1 MAVALRQSKRFAAS
15 SPVTRYWLANC
26 VGFSLAGGGRGTVER
41 ILADHDPNDPSVLE
55 VRTGRR
61 RVRRVPT
68 SAVIAVVP
76 QEKVIVVDRRRRI
89 SPDRRRHLSLRLRW
103 TARVLRRGLVVG
115 LGISMAVAAEL
126 TRFGRLAWRT
136 GSPAVARTSRRGGSE
151 AVRLVRSVPWQSY
164 GRSARSA
171 TTRLSRGPSTLSSR
185 LRTTSSGRSSGK
197 SSSDEAR
204 TTSST

>member
-41 ILADHDPNDPSVLE
+41 ILADDDPHDPSVLE

-89 SPDRRRHLSLRLRW
+89 SPDRRREMG
-103 TARVLRRGLVVG
+103 RRGRAKVEVHYTWDRIYDGLLAVYQDLVAG
-115 LGISMAVAAEL
+115 TVA
-126 TRFGRLAWRT
+126 
-136 GSPAVARTSRRGGSE
+136 GG
-151 AVRLVRSVPWQSY
+151 
-164 GRSARSA
+164 
-171 TTRLSRGPSTLSSR
+171 
-185 LRTTSSGRSSGK
+185 
-197 SSSDEAR
+197 
-204 TTSST
+204 